1 LTTPDVPAPPERAP
15 WAALRRF
22 EEAVLVG
29 SLALATL
36 LPLVDVLGR
45 ATSGFHVRGGA
56 ALLQQLVL
64 WLAFVGGLVAT
75 RERKHLTLSTVAL
88 FEHTRLERVARLLAG
103 CVAATVSVVLAYAS
117 AQLVQVNREQG
128 KTLVLGIPEWASE
141 CIMPVALGLMA
152 LRFAWQASERWWER
166 LIPLAVAGSVV
177 ALGTWSPERLQ
188 SGSTV
193 LVVAVLAAAACG
205 APIFALMGGLA
216 LLFFFGDGTP
226 VSAVVAEVYR
236 LISSPQLPAL
246 PLLTVCGY
254 VLAASGASERL
265 LRFFRALFGWMPG
278 GLAVIVTGVCALF
291 TTFTGGSGV
300 TIIAVGGLVYPMLRK
315 DGYPEGFSIGLVTA
329 AGSLGLLFPPSLPVI
344 LYSVVASNAEM
355 DVPAGNL
362 YLGGLLPGLFMI
374 ALVASYGV
382 WVGRKL
388 TSARQSFSL
397 GELGRATWAAKWEL
411 GLPVFVIGLFASG
424 QASMIETAAAALLYA
439 VITQC
444 LITRDVH
451 PVRELPKAVLEG
463 GVLMGAVLL
472 LLAVAMGLTAYLVD
486 AQIADAL
493 LTAVKE
499 RIHSPAVFL
508 LALNGLL
515 LIVGC
520 LVDIFSAIVVVVPLI
535 APLGAAFGVD
545 PLHLGI
551 IFLTNLELGF
561 LTPPVG
567 MNLFLAS
574 SRFDRPLLKVCR
586 DALPFLAIL
595 ALGVLLITYLPDMSL
610 GLLKALGKYQA
621 PAGPSPLDVP

>member
-1 LTTPDVPAPPERAP
+1 MA
-15 WAALRRF
+15 
-22 EEAVLVG
+22 
-29 SLALATL
+29 SLALATV
-36 LPLVDVLGR
+36 LPLVDVAGR
-45 ATSGFHVRGGA
+45 AFGGFHVPGGA
-56 ALLQQLVL
+56 SLLQQLVL

-88 FEHTRLERVARLLAG
+88 FEQTRFERVARVLAG
-103 CVAATVSVVLAYAS
+103 SVAATVATVLAYAS

-128 KTLVLGIPEWASE
+128 KILGLGIPEWVSE
-141 CIMPVALGLMA
+141 CIMPAALGLMA
-152 LRFAWQASERWWER
+152 LRFAWQASTRWWER
-166 LIPLAVAGSVV
+166 LIPLAVAGTVT

-188 SGSTV
+188 SASPV
-193 LVVAVLAAAACG
+193 LIVAVLAAAACG

-362 YLGGLLPGLFMI
+362 YLAGVVPGLFMI
-374 ALVASYGV
+374 ALVAAYGV

-388 TSARQSFSL
+388 TTTRQSFSFA
-397 GELGRATWAAKWEL
+397 ELGRAAWAAKWEL

-444 LITRDVH
+444 VITRDVH
-451 PVRELPKAVLEG
+451 PVRGLPKAVLEG

-472 LLAVAMGLTAYLVD
+472 LLAVAMGLTSYLVD
-486 AQIADAL
+486 AQIAEAL
-493 LTAVKE
+493 LNWVKT

-535 APLGAAFGVD
+535 APLGTAFGVD
-545 PLHLGI
+545 PVHLGI

-586 DALPFLAIL
+586 DSLPFLFIL
-595 ALGVLLITYLPDMSL
+595 GLGVLLITYWPDMSL
-610 GLLKALGKYQA
+610 GILKALGQYQA
-621 PAGPSPLDVP
+621 PVAVSPLDVP